1 MSALLSRVR
10 RAARD
15 DSGVSLTELLV
26 TMMVF
31 SVLAI
36 VVSAVFSNTVRSVRF
51 VSAKTSTTADTRI
64 AMESMSRALRVALTP
79 QGQVAAFVSIGPN
92 SVTFYSSLARG
103 VGQTAELPTQVTFD
117 YVPATGCLRQTQV
130 LAVPTGLPATP
141 LAWTGA
147 SSSKCLIRTYT
158 APTFE
163 YFDDARLTQADGSAV
178 VPLTVPA
185 GGLTSATSP
194 DPLKSIVSVQV
205 SLNVQDPSITDVRGV
220 QARDRV
226 TLTNILA
233 AKNAGG

>member
-1 MSALLSRVR
+1 MNALLSRVR

-15 DSGVSLTELLV
+15 DSGLSLTELLV

-31 SVLAI
+31 GILAVVLGSV
-36 VVSAVFSNTVRSVRF
+36 FNNTMRTVRF

-79 QGQVAAFVSIGPN
+79 QGQPSAFVSAGPN

-103 VGQTAELPTQVTFD
+103 AGQTADLPTRVTFD
-117 YVPATGCLRQTQV
+117 YVAATGCLRQTQV
-130 LAVPTGLPATP
+130 LAVPTGVPATP

-147 SSSKCLIRTYT
+147 STSTCLIRTYT
-158 APTFE
+158 APTFD
-163 YFDDARLTQADGSAV
+163 YFDDGRLVRDDGTTV
-178 VPLTVPA
+178 NPLTIPA
-185 GGLTSATSP
+185 GGFSSSSSP
-194 DPLKSIVSVQV
+194 DVMASIVSVQV
-205 SLNVQDPSITDVRGV
+205 ALNVQDPSVTDVRGV

-226 TLTNILA
+226 TLTNVLA

>member
-1 MSALLSRVR
+1 MSRVR

-15 DSGVSLTELLV
+15 DRGVSLTELLV

-31 SVLAI
+31 GILAVIVSV
-36 VVSAVFSNTVRSVRF
+36 VFNNTLRSVRF

-79 QGQVAAFVSIGPN
+79 PGQVSAFVSVAPN

-103 VGQTAELPTQVTFD
+103 AGQTADLPTRVTFD
-117 YVPATGCLRQTQV
+117 YVPATGCLRETQV
-130 LAVPTGLPATP
+130 LAVPTGVPATP

-147 SSSKCLIRTYT
+147 TSSKCLIRTYT

-178 VPLTVPA
+178 VPLTIPA

-194 DPLKSIVSVQV
+194 DPLKSIASVAV
-205 SLNVQDPSITDVRGV
+205 SLDVQDPSVTDVRGV

-226 TLTNILA
+226 TLANILA